1 MIYMKR
7 FLRKSNEKERLFR
20 IYLNSTSDKMRKE
33 IIGSRSS
40 IRNFMY
46 SRNNSRNVSNK
57 KKEVKNKIKVSE
69 LKPLF
74 RNKIISKRSIKDRL
88 KNNINKKLISRKAS
102 LQMQK

>member
-1 MIYMKR
+1 MKR